1 MTFIFTAMLYLGNS
15 HKPTLS
21 VQPGSLVAR
30 GKQVT
35 ILCEATTGAQE
46 YRLYKEG
53 GQHPWRTKSTPKVT
67 NKAQFLIPSMEQRY
81 GGIYRCYYKTPA
93 GWSEHSDPL
102 ELVVTGLYSKPSLS
116 IQSSTVVTSGETVT
130 LQCVSQLGF
139 SRFVLTK
146 EGEQKPSLI
155 RDSEFINSTGQFQG
169 LFPVGPVTLSQR
181 WIFRCYGYHINSPQ
195 VWSEPSDLLEIHV
208 SEASQPFRPSPNVSH
223 PKTVSQHQ
231 DYTKENLIRMGVS
244 VFILVILG
252 ILLCEAQY
260 SQRRTQDAA
269 GRESSTFFYGGRDL
283 GISPR
288 ISGGSE
294 IKI

>member
-1 MTFIFTAMLYLGNS
+1 MTFIFTAVLYLGLNLGQETS
-15 HKPTLS
+15 GLEGNPHKPTLS

-35 ILCEATTGAQE
+35 ILCEVTTGAQE
-46 YRLYKEG
+46 YRLFKEG
-53 GQHPWRTKSTPKVT
+53 GPHPWRTKNTPKAT
-67 NKAQFLIPSMEQRY
+67 NKAQFLISSIEQQH
-81 GGIYRCYYKTPA
+81 GGIYRCYYKTPS

-102 ELVVTGLYSKPSLS
+102 ELVVTGLYIKPSLS

-139 SRFVLTK
+139 NRFVLTK

-169 LFPVGPVTLSQR
+169 LFPVGPVILSQK
-181 WIFRCYGYHINSPQ
+181 WMLRCYGYYVNSPQ

-208 SEASQPFRPSPNVSH
+208 SEAAQPLGLSPNISH

-231 DYTKENLIRMGVS
+231 DYTMENLIRMGVS

-252 ILLCEAQY
+252 ILLFEAQH
-260 SQRRTQDAA
+260 SQRRTQHAA
-269 GRESSTFFYGGRDL
+269 GRESSTFFMVAETWG
-283 GISPR
+283 
-288 ISGGSE
+288 
-294 IKI
+294 